1 MEKLNNLASTQSAG
15 GGYVNSK
22 KISYIESLR
31 CYAAFAVVVLHVTS
45 APIAYCYDAY
55 SDLDLFLGRLIRNLM
70 TWGVPVFVMIT
81 GSLLLNPA
89 KELPLHKLF
98 FKYIRR
104 FVLVIAI
111 FVTCF
116 SLMELVFT
124 EKTISVSIFF
134 KAILNT
140 LAGKSWDHTWYLYMT
155 IGLYALLPFLRCFTF
170 GLEKM
175 DENSA
180 KKTLFCTL
188 CVIFVISSLIP
199 YLSFFFDF
207 KNHFPTVSVYIFYA
221 LLGYAAHKCNFSLN
235 NKVSWGILAGYVL
248 YTSLIQLD
256 SRFIIKDNAAL
267 YTLGNGSPIIILS
280 ALAIF
285 SLSKNFFSKKNR
297 EIGKITKFLSP
308 LTFGIYVLH
317 PVAVNACY
325 KVLKFTP
332 EHMPFC
338 VSLFATLFITLAFS
352 IIATWLLR
360 MIPIVKK
367 YLL

>member
-1 MEKLNNLASTQSAG
+1 MRG
-15 GGYVNSK
+15 GGVNSE

-31 CYAAFAVVVLHVTS
+31 CYAAFAVVVLHVICTPFVS
-45 APIAYCYDAY
+45 CYDAY
-55 SDLDLFLGRLIRNLM
+55 SDLEHFLVRLIRNLM
-70 TWGVPVFVMIT
+70 NWGVPVFVMIT
-81 GSLLLNPA
+81 GSLLLNPE

-111 FVTCF
+111 FATCF

-155 IGLYALLPFLRCFTF
+155 IGLYALLPFLRCFTL

-188 CVIFVISSLIP
+188 CVIFVISALLP

-207 KNHFPTVSVYIFYA
+207 ENFFPKVSVYIFYA
-221 LLGYAAHKCNFSLN
+221 LLGYAVHKYNFSLN
-235 NKVSWGILAGYVL
+235 NKVSWCILVGYFL

-256 SRFIIKDNAAL
+256 SKFLMKDNAML
-267 YTLGNGSPIIILS
+267 KTLGNDSPIVLLS
-280 ALAIF
+280 TLAIF

-297 EIGKITKFLSP
+297 KIGKITKFLSP

-317 PVAVNACY
+317 PVSVNFCY

-332 EHMPFC
+332 EYMPLC
-338 VSLFATLFITLAFS
+338 VSFFATLFITFAFS
-352 IIATWLLR
+352 IIATWILR
-360 MIPIVKK
+360 KIPIVKR
-367 YLL
+367 YFL